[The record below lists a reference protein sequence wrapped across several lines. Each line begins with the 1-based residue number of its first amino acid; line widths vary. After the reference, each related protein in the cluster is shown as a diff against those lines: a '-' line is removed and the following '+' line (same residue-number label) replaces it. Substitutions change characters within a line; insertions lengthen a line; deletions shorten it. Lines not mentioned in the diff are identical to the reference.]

1 MRKCY
6 TLCAIVLATCFGWNA
21 TATVAEYKLT
31 ISSWGPPTHGW
42 NEKMWPRFATMVEEA
57 TNGKV
62 TAELKLGLAPPP
74 AQMDLVM
81 DGAADLSVIF
91 HGYQPG
97 RFVTTK
103 LAELPG
109 YNGTSEAASVAH
121 WRVYNKTL
129 HKANEHRGVKLIGL
143 LVHGPAQLHS
153 NQTVTTLSQIADMKL
168 RVPGGVGGD
177 VAAALKATG
186 IQIPASK
193 AYEALASN
201 TADGITIAV
210 EARKGWRLTE
220 VAKNM
225 YWMPGGLYRGSFGL
239 IMSKDVF
246 ADLPADLQTAL
257 EDRVFG
263 EPLSRMA
270 GAMWDEIDQTGIEAT
285 KSTADNAIHRATAAD
300 VAAFKKIAAKIRTDV
315 IAEVTEKTGINA
327 RTAVA
332 DIQTEM
338 TRN

>member
-1 MRKCY
+1 MKKWYRLYAALVAACLWQG
-6 TLCAIVLATCFGWNA
+6 TEALAADHT
-21 TATVAEYKLT
+21 LT

-42 NEKMWPRFATMVEEA
+42 NEKMWPRFVKMVEEA
-57 TNGKV
+57 TNGKL

-97 RFVTTK
+97 RFVSTK
-103 LAELPG
+103 LVELPG
-109 YNGTSEAASVAH
+109 YTGSSQAASVAH
-121 WRVYNKTL
+121 WRVYEKFL
-129 HKANEHRGVKLIGL
+129 GKAREHRGVKLIGL

-153 NQTVTTLSQIADMKL
+153 DRPVTRLSQIAEMKI

-177 VAAALKATG
+177 VTAALKATG

-201 TADGITIAV
+201 TADGITIPV

-239 IMSKDVF
+239 IMNEDVF
-246 ADLPADLQTAL
+246 ADLPADIQAAL
-257 EDRVFG
+257 EEKVFG

-270 GAMWDEIDQTGIEAT
+270 GAMWDEIDQEGLEIT
-285 KSTADNAIHRATAAD
+285 KSTADNAINRATQEDIATFRNISAD
-300 VAAFKKIAAKIRTDV
+300 VRKQV
-315 IAEVTEKTGINA
+315 IAEVNKTGIDA
-327 RTAVA
+327 GAAVEM
-332 DIQTEM
+332 IQAEM
-338 TRN
+338 SAN

>member
-1 MRKCY
+1 MKKWFK
-6 TLCAIVLATCFGWNA
+6 LALAAACLGLVSTA
-21 TATVAEYKLT
+21 TATDYTLT

-42 NEKMWPRFATMVEEA
+42 NQKMWPRFVQMVEDA

-81 DGAADLSVIF
+81 DGAADFSVIF

-109 YNGTSEAASVAH
+109 YDGTSEAASVAH
-121 WRVYNKTL
+121 WRVYHKTL
-129 HKANEHRGVKLIGL
+129 HQANEHRGVKLIGL

-153 NQTVTTLSQIADMKL
+153 NQTVTALRQIADMKL

-239 IMSKDVF
+239 IMSEDAF

-257 EDRVFG
+257 EDKVFG

-270 GAMWDEIDQTGIEAT
+270 GAMWDEIDQIGIEAT
-285 KSTADNAIHRATAAD
+285 ESTADNAIHRATASD
-300 VAAFKKIAAKIRTDV
+300 LAAFKKIAEQIRKDV
-315 IAEVTEKTGINA
+315 IAEVAEKTGVDA

-332 DIQTEM
+332 EIQREM